1 MARVTT
7 TTERLYGELVAEGAW
22 TGSSGQLQQAIEARL
37 GPIPGD
43 PDPVGHWRAV
53 DALRG
58 GRTGR
63 LPDYDAAA
71 LDLAESGHPCIG
83 LVSAVRRIAATED
96 PGRDPEDA
104 AEALMA
110 LRADSDH
117 SPYGVHLAA
126 RLRAGGRPR
135 PESTGEEARLEA
147 LGQAQAVAAEMGE
160 MANGA
165 SPVDAIDPDDV
176 AQVFGMPVDL
186 VRAYILALAN
196 AFGPG
201 GVTENVDQLVDGA
214 DPAELALAVQAAAG
228 LFPLYEHV
236 VGPVGSRSNRRK
248 WIAAACPL
256 FLRLGDLYGAVVD
269 ALGETEAGAA
279 IPSMFDP
286 TSPAL
291 AQAQGTMR
299 ALKMPAPTDIFA
311 GNEGAADV
319 D

>member
-7 TTERLYGELVAEGAW
+7 TTERLHSELVAEGAW
-22 TGSSGQLQQAIEARL
+22 TGSRGQLQQVIEARL
-37 GPIPGD
+37 GPLPGD

-71 LDLAESGHPCIG
+71 LDLAENGHPCIG
-83 LVSAVRRIAATED
+83 LVKAVRRTVAASDPAED
-96 PGRDPEDA
+96 PERV
-104 AEALMA
+104 AEELMA
-110 LRADSDH
+110 TRSDDH
-117 SPYGVHLAA
+117 TPYGAHLA
-126 RLRAGGRPR
+126 RRMIAGGRPR
-135 PESTGEEARLEA
+135 PGSTGEEARLEA
-147 LGQAQAVAAEMGE
+147 LGQAQAVAIEMTE
-160 MANGA
+160 AANGG
-165 SPVDAIDPDDV
+165 PVDAIDPDDL
-176 AQVFGMPVDL
+176 AQVFDMPAAL
-186 VRAYILALAN
+186 VH
-196 AFGPG
+196 AFFSAFAAVFGAS
-201 GVTENVDQLVDGA
+201 GVIENVDQLVEGA

-236 VGPVGSRSNRRK
+236 VGPVGNRSNRRR

-269 ALGETEAGAA
+269 ALGGTEAGAA
-279 IPSMFDP
+279 IPSIFEP

-291 AQAQGTMR
+291 AQAQGTIRGLMT
-299 ALKMPAPTDIFA
+299 PAGADVPA
-311 GNEGAADV
+311 GNEGAAAV